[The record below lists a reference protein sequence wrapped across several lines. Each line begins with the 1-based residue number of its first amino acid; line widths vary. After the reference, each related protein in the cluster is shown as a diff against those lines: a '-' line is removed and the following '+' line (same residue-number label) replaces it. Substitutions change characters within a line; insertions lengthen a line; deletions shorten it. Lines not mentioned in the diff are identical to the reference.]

1 MSEKSAHHQMNNL
14 SAEEKILILF
24 SNENYPTEVRNE
36 AGTFATNFQA
46 SPEGLNWAIE
56 TFPTQTNVTL
66 AIFAINVLRPCIKNR
81 FSEFSENTLFML
93 KSMIFNP
100 QLHSSFK
107 GNATFTNL
115 LADLQVTF
123 FWQAYPEIWVDFW
136 KDEFQMPESD
146 IMSFLDALCQYANIL
161 S

>member
-1 MSEKSAHHQMNNL
+1 
-14 SAEEKILILF
+14 
-24 SNENYPTEVRNE
+24 
-36 AGTFATNFQA
+36 
-46 SPEGLNWAIE
+46 
-56 TFPTQTNVTL
+56 
-66 AIFAINVLRPCIKNR
+66 
-81 FSEFSENTLFML
+81 ML

-161 S
+161 SGGDNLIYNKIKDAMRDTGADLMVSNFVITKMIQKNILAFKCFAHL